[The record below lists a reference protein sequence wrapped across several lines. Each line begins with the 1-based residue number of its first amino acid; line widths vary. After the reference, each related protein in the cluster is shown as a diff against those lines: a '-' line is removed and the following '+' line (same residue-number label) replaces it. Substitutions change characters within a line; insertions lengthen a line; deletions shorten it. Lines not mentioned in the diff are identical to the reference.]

1 MTLGGGQSV
10 TLVRWEVWADLVD
23 DKTLWQEQAAGAE
36 VNTQTETGVG
46 GFFGPR
52 KTKMT
57 SLWAILAALQ
67 K

>member
-1 MTLGGGQSV
+1 MTLM
-10 TLVRWEVWADLVD
+10 RWGVWAELVD
-23 DKTLWQEQAAGAE
+23 DKTLWQEQGAGAE
-36 VNTQTETGVG
+36 VNTQTEMGLG
-46 GFFGPR
+46 EFFDPR

>member
-1 MTLGGGQSV
+1 M
-10 TLVRWEVWADLVD
+10 TLVRWEVWAGLID

-36 VNTQTETGVG
+36 VNTQTEVGIGV
-46 GFFGPR
+46 FFGPR